1 MRARILRFLLAA
13 ITVSASMTRS
23 ASAAGVDLAWDDCG
37 VYGTMLKTFSCNSNV
52 GLPFMLYGS
61 FVPPP
66 DIDQFVGIAAQVDI
80 CTMTSSFVDW
90 WAHGTGYCRG
100 TNALFTSFDFTAG
113 PFNCADPY
121 LGQAAGGFAYDV
133 SFGDVDRARMR
144 IQCAVPFDQR
154 APVDPNTEYY
164 AFQVRISRSQST
176 GDGSCAGCSTPACI
190 ILNDI
195 QLFQPPEAGNDPVL
209 TNPVNDYHVNWQ
221 ATVPNCPFIVSVSN
235 ASWGRLKN
243 LYR

>member
-66 DIDQFVGIAAQVDI
+66 DIDQFVGIAAQVDV

-100 TNALFTSFDFTAG
+100 TNATA
-113 PFNCADPY
+113 
-121 LGQAAGGFAYDV
+121 
-133 SFGDVDRARMR
+133 RARIGPAR
-144 IQCAVPFDQR
+144 IRRCRSGTDENPVRGAIRSASAGRSEYGVLRVPGPDQSFTIYGRRVLRGMFHARMHHSERYPAVP
-154 APVDPNTEYY
+154 
-164 AFQVRISRSQST
+164 
-176 GDGSCAGCSTPACI
+176 
-190 ILNDI
+190 
-195 QLFQPPEAGNDPVL
+195 
-209 TNPVNDYHVNWQ
+209 
-221 ATVPNCPFIVSVSN
+221 
-235 ASWGRLKN
+235 AS
-243 LYR
+243 

>member
-1 MRARILRFLLAA
+1 MRFLASVWFMPRESICGAGGGAIVRWTWPRSWRSISIGGRLEPHRAGVFAREERGRRKPVDRPHERRWGREHLVTTCSKIQLFHDEVAMRARILRLLLAA
-13 ITVSASMTRS
+13 ITVSASMTRT
-23 ASAAGVDLAWDDCG
+23 ASAAGVNLAWADCG
-37 VYGTMLKTFSCNSNV
+37 VYGTMLKTFSCDSNI

-66 DIDQFVGIAAQVDI
+66 GIDQFVGIAAQVDL

-133 SFGDVDRARMR
+133 SFGDVDRA
-144 IQCAVPFDQR
+144 
-154 APVDPNTEYY
+154 
-164 AFQVRISRSQST
+164 
-176 GDGSCAGCSTPACI
+176 
-190 ILNDI
+190 
-195 QLFQPPEAGNDPVL
+195 
-209 TNPVNDYHVNWQ
+209 
-221 ATVPNCPFIVSVSN
+221 
-235 ASWGRLKN
+235 
-243 LYR
+243 